1 MFANDEEKVE
11 QAKLLALVREAIE
24 CDEASR
30 IKFEIGDKFRFV
42 RDRLKELLSQL
53 ELEQVTANVVIKEV
67 SLSIQ
72 ENEIIVYVYLF
83 NAKGIVLKNW
93 INMLNA
99 KVFYEYSVN
108 RPIYAN
114 KTEIDAMLRTKTDK
128 PQHAYLAVAVKKEDI
143 LQSANDSN
151 PLVRVREGSLKLE
164 RLISFYHNGNEYT
177 WSSEGGFQ
185 KK

>member
-1 MFANDEEKVE
+1 MFANDEEKTQ

-30 IKFEIGDKFRFV
+30 VKFDIGDKFRFV
-42 RDRLKELLSQL
+42 RDRLKELLTQL
-53 ELEQVTANVVIKEV
+53 ELDKVASGAIVQNV
-67 SLSIQ
+67 SLGIQ
-72 ENEIIVYVYLF
+72 ENEMIVYVYLF

-93 INMLNA
+93 NNMLSS

-128 PQHAYLAVAVKKEDI
+128 PQHAYLAVAIKKEDV
-143 LQSANDSN
+143 LQAANETN
-151 PLVRVREGSLKLE
+151 PLIRVREGSLKLD
-164 RLISFYHNGNEYT
+164 RLIGFYHNGNEYT
-177 WSSEGGFQ
+177 WSSEGGFL